1 MLFLFCFAEFMD
13 AFMGSAL
20 FPAIDVLIKDL
31 KIQSAEVTWAF
42 AAYSATFAA
51 FLLVSGRIADIY
63 SASESPPR
71 YRIYLESRTMIFGKL
86 VLTMS
91 LHFFFHHREQGRA
104 SLLALSSLAHFLSV
118 VASFMTKSFSSS
130 SVPLLVSSTFSLV
143 GGHFIY

>member
-31 KIQSAEVTWAF
+31 KIKPAEVTWAF

-63 SASESPPR
+63 SASECAVSNSPISKPD
-71 YRIYLESRTMIFGKL
+71 
-86 VLTMS
+86 
-91 LHFFFHHREQGRA
+91 
-104 SLLALSSLAHFLSV
+104 LAYTCFPNSD
-118 VASFMTKSFSSS
+118 T
-130 SVPLLVSSTFSLV
+130 
-143 GGHFIY
+143 